1 MKTLQ
6 RLSILLVIFVAIV
19 TTTTGNIFGQSL
31 QDFTISSFSSDYY
44 LSKNSKGISE
54 LAVTELITADFENIN
69 TNHGILRALPMEYKD
84 LNLNLKINQVVNETT
99 GSTSYSTYKQNNN
112 LVLKIGDAN
121 KFVNGTNTYKISYKM
136 NNVIA
141 NYDGFQELF
150 WNINGTQWQQPIEAL
165 SAKISVASELQNSFN
180 IQLVCYSG
188 IYGQSSKNCTIS
200 NNGGTILVSS
210 TRPLAPG
217 ENVSFAIGFMPNSFK
232 IDSFAAFQAKARKY
246 LPFIL
251 APTIMI
257 SFLALLVV
265 QWARKGRDAKGKGLI
280 IPQYTAYKPLSPLES
295 QVLLN
300 ESLSQKG
307 ITAQIIALAVEK
319 TLTISEVNSPKK
331 VLGLSMGTNK
341 DYLLTLNKIP
351 DSQEESSQMVLKMLF
366 GDTLTIG
373 QQVKLADLKDKAYK
387 EVAVMSK
394 ALPKKL
400 FEKGYFTSNP
410 ESAFSVYLKPS
421 LVLAL
426 LFILFVII
434 CSFAG
439 FLNFPDGVVPLLFPL
454 VFSLIVFNII
464 AAAIMPAKSGLGTEA
479 KEYLLGLKEYIKLA
493 EADRLKYLQSPEG
506 AKEYGN
512 YEQNTTKIK
521 LFEKLLP
528 YAIVF
533 GLEKDWANSF
543 KDIYTQP
550 PDWYQGNWSTF
561 NTGMLLGGISSFAE
575 AGSVS
580 FAAPSS
586 SGSSGFGGGGFSGG
600 GGGGGGGGGW

>member
-1 MKTLQ
+1 MKTLR

-19 TTTTGNIFGQSL
+19 TTTTGNISGQSL

-69 TNHGILRALPMEYKD
+69 TNHGILRALPLEYKGV
-84 LNLNLKINQVVNETT
+84 NLNLKINDVLNETT

-141 NYDGFQELF
+141 NYDGYQELF
-150 WNINGTQWQQPIEAL
+150 WNINGTQWQQPIAAL
-165 SAKISVASELQNSFN
+165 SAKISVANDLQNSFN
-180 IQLVCYSG
+180 NQLECFSG
-188 IYGQSSKNCTIS
+188 FYGQSNKACTIT
-200 NNGGTILVSS
+200 NQNGTILVNS
-210 TRPLAPG
+210 TKPLNAG
-217 ENVSFAIGFMPNSFK
+217 ENVSFAIGFKPNSFK
-232 IDSFAAFQAKARKY
+232 IDSFALFKAKAQKV

-251 APTIMI
+251 APLII
-257 SFLALLVV
+257 LSFLVLLVV
-265 QWARKGRDAKGKGLI
+265 QWARKGRDAKGKGVI
-280 IPQYTAYKPLSPLES
+280 IPQYTPYKPLSVLES
-295 QVLLN
+295 QVLLS

-307 ITAQIIALAVEK
+307 ITAQIIYLAVSK
-319 TLTISEVNSPKK
+319 VITISEVSSSKK
-331 VLGLSMGTNK
+331 VLGINFGSNK
-341 DYLLTLNKIP
+341 DYLITLNQIP
-351 DSQEESSQMVLKMLF
+351 AQQDESSAGVLKMLF
-366 GDTLTIG
+366 GDNFIVG
-373 QQVKLADLKDKAYK
+373 QQVNISDLKDKAYK

-528 YAIVF
+528 YAIIF

-561 NTGMLLGGISSFAE
+561 NTGVLLGGISSFAE
-575 AGSVS
+575 AGTVS

-586 SGSSGFGGGGFSGG
+586 SGSSGLGGGGFSGG